1 METRQHSQISL
12 AQNFLRSPKLV
23 HRLVEMSR
31 IGPSDTVCEIGP
43 GNGIITAALASVARQ
58 VIAIEKDPELV
69 RLLRERF
76 RSIDNVEIVEK
87 DFLTYSFC
95 TRPGEGA
102 PSLTVT
108 RNTQTSKYK
117 IFANIPYNITAQIVR
132 KMLYEQS
139 NLSEG
144 YLILQKE
151 AAKKFSGSPRETLF
165 SILAKPSFEFQI
177 LYRLRR
183 TDFWPMP
190 NVDSV
195 LLSIKRRARPLIETQ
210 DVASYRDFVQYGFGR
225 WKPNLRLSFR
235 NVFTYKQWKRL
246 ARELDFPLNATP
258 TELSFEQWLDL
269 YNGFKRTRVNRPRY
283 LSAKSPCKFEKKLL
297 VSELKVNGPFP
308 SKCV

>member
-23 HRLVEMSR
+23 RRLVGMST

-58 VIAIEKDPELV
+58 VIAIEKDPELA
-69 RLLRERF
+69 RRLRERF
-76 RSIDNVEIVEK
+76 RSLDNVEIVEK
-87 DFLTYSFC
+87 DFLAYSFR
-95 TRPGEGA
+95 TRPGNVA
-102 PSLTVT
+102 ASLTVARQT
-108 RNTQTSKYK
+108 RTSEYK

-132 KMLYEQS
+132 KILCERS
-139 NLSEG
+139 NVSEG

-151 AAKKFSGSPRETLF
+151 AANRFSGSPRETLF
-165 SILAKPSFEFQI
+165 SILAKPFFEFQI

-183 TDFWPMP
+183 SDFWPMP

-225 WKPNLRLSFR
+225 WKPNLRLAFR
-235 NVFTYKQWKRL
+235 PVFSYKQWKRMVHDL
-246 ARELDFPLNATP
+246 AFPLNATP
-258 TELSFEQWLDL
+258 TELSFEQWLNL
-269 YNGFKRTRVNRPRY
+269 YHYFRRSRC
-283 LSAKSPCKFEKKLL
+283 SI
-297 VSELKVNGPFP
+297 
-308 SKCV
+308 